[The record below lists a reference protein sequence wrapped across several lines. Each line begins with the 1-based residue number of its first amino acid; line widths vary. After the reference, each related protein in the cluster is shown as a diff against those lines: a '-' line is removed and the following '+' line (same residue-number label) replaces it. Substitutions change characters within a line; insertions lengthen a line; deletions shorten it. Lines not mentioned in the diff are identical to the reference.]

1 MSGFKRKHDVDSS
14 FQKLLDD
21 IPLTKKR
28 KTVDDIPKYYMR
40 LNELQEIYE
49 NALEKAKEDFIEE
62 YGKGKEP
69 TEKKKIVQK
78 FENEI
83 KIKAMEKANK
93 IKKTTEKEGRIEP
106 DYEELNNASIY
117 IADTKVYDEQPFSE
131 HVDTP
136 EELFRFVEF
145 FQVLQRKFEND
156 MDFAESEEDGA
167 FFGGKKKSKSNQ
179 KKKSKRKQK
188 TKHRRKSTRKSRRKS
203 RLHKK

>member
-1 MSGFKRKHDVDSS
+1 MPGFKRKHDADSS
-14 FQKLLDD
+14 FQKLVENAR
-21 IPLTKKR
+21 KKQ

-49 NALEKAKEDFIEE
+49 NALQNTQKAFLQEHTHNKNSTVE
-62 YGKGKEP
+62 
-69 TEKKKIVQK
+69 EKKKLLEE

-106 DYEELNNASIY
+106 DYEELDNANINIDD
-117 IADTKVYDEQPFSE
+117 IAVYDEQPFSE

-145 FQVLQRKFEND
+145 FQVLQQKFEND
-156 MDFAESEEDGA
+156 MDFAEAEKDGA

-188 TKHRRKSTRKSRRKS
+188 TKHRRKSTRKSRRKPRS
-203 RLHKK
+203 HKK